1 MKLNKVIKWMIIRF
15 SIIVLTAC
23 SSKKGDEKNS
33 IENTIQDNNNNLNL
47 STNQLNHQ
55 QIEELQS
62 NNIVYFDFDKYN
74 VTPEYEQILDQ
85 QAFFLRK
92 NPFVN
97 IIIEG
102 HTDERGTS
110 EYNIALGERRA
121 NVVKI
126 YLQSKGIN
134 DKRISILSY
143 GKEKPAVFGHNE
155 SIYSKNR
162 RAVIIY

>member
-1 MKLNKVIKWMIIRF
+1 MQFNKVVKWIIIRL
-15 SIIVLTAC
+15 SIIVVTAC
-23 SSKKGDEKNS
+23 SSKKSNEQSG
-33 IENTIQDNNNNLNL
+33 IESNISDNNINLK
-47 STNQLNHQ
+47 TNQLIHQ
-55 QIEELQS
+55 KIEELQS

-74 VTPEYEQILDQ
+74 IIPEYEYILDQ

-92 NPFVN
+92 NSFVN

-143 GKEKPAVFGHNE
+143 GKEKPALLGHDE